1 MDNEQRDLSCGENQ
15 NIEKNKKV
23 FRTIYIEI
31 HDLIIQI
38 HAFPKK

>member
-1 MDNEQRDLSCGENQ
+1 MDNEQRDRSCGENQ
-15 NIEKNKKV
+15 NIEKNKEV

-38 HAFPKK
+38 HAFHK